1 MMHLNRDNV
10 SALVTGIAV
19 VALIAGFAIYFN
31 SPALNS
37 ASSGENGANFV
48 SNVAVD
54 SASGKITKTQYSI
67 DKLQFRKAPEFMD
80 VSGYIN
86 TSPITLKDLRGKVV
100 LVDFWTYSC
109 INCIRTL
116 PYLVDWTTKYADK
129 GLVIVGVHTPEFEF
143 EKNIENVKA
152 AVQKFGIKYPVFQD
166 NDKGT
171 WNAYENRYWPRKY
184 IIDSEGYIRYDHIG
198 EGGYAETEKIIQTLL
213 AERAA
218 LQGAQTLDIN
228 SSALSSPANI
238 QNVDFSKV
246 NSPELYFGY
255 QFARDVLGSPE
266 GFKPDQVVNY
276 SIPSSD
282 LKANVIYLQGEW
294 KNNPDHLELVGDS
307 GKIALAYSAKSVN
320 IVAGGSGQ
328 AKVSEDGIQSV
339 SANSTNSTRGSDLD
353 SEGALSIDGQ
363 RLYNIARHPDYG
375 NHYIVLDV
383 MGKGFQAY
391 TFTFG

>member
-1 MMHLNRDNV
+1 MMNLNRDNV
-10 SALVTGIAV
+10 SALLTGIAV
-19 VALIAGFAIYFN
+19 IALIAGFAIYFN

-37 ASSGENGANFV
+37 ASSGGNGANFV

-67 DKLQFRKAPEFMD
+67 DKSQFRKAPEFMD

-86 TSPITLKDLRGKVV
+86 TSPITLKDLKGKVV

-116 PYLVDWTTKYADK
+116 PYLVDWNAKYADK
-129 GLVIVGVHTPEFEF
+129 GLVIIGVHTPEFEF
-143 EKNIENVKA
+143 EKNMENVKA

-171 WNAYENRYWPRKY
+171 WNAYDNRYWPRKY

-198 EGGYAETEKIIQTLL
+198 EGGYAETEKVIQTLL
-213 AERAA
+213 AERAT
-218 LQGAQTLDIN
+218 LQGSQTLDIN

-238 QNVDFSKV
+238 QSVDFSKV

-294 KNNPDHLELVGDS
+294 KNNPDNLELVGDS

-353 SEGALSIDGQ
+353 SGGTVSIDGQ
-363 RLYNIARHPDYG
+363 RLYNIATHPNYG